1 MLRRSLLTGMAGMV
15 GLAGTAQA
23 QDLNSLIKAAQ
34 GLKTTKA
41 QSSSAP
47 TTNLKSS
54 DADAGLRQT
63 LNLGTVAAVTRLS
76 KPDGYWADQLV
87 QIALPGPFKSAQS
100 LLKPLG
106 QSGMLDELHESMNH
120 AAEKAAPVAKGLFL
134 DAIKSITLK
143 DAVGIIR
150 GGPTSGTEYLHKST
164 GTRLTELFLPSMG
177 SALENTGAVHAL
189 NQAITRNKLGGYV
202 KQDPK
207 TYLSHYAVGK
217 ALDGLFFYIGQ
228 EEKSIRSDPSKRTTA
243 LLKTV
248 FGG

>member
-1 MLRRSLLTGMAGMV
+1 MLRRSLLTGLAGMV
-15 GLAGTAQA
+15 GLTGTTEA
-23 QDLNSLIKAAQ
+23 QDLNSLIKTVQ
-34 GLKTTKA
+34 GLQKSKVQTPSTTA
-41 QSSSAP
+41 SP
-47 TTNLKSS
+47 LKPS

-76 KPDGYWADQLV
+76 KPDGYWADALV

-106 QSGMLDELHESMNH
+106 QSGLLDELHESMNH

-134 DAIKSITLK
+134 DAIKSMTLK

-150 GGPTSGTEYLHKST
+150 GGPTSGTDYLHQAT
-164 GTRLTELFLPSMG
+164 GPHLTELFLPSMG
-177 SALENTGAVHAL
+177 SALENTGAVHAM

-217 ALDGLFFYIGQ
+217 ALDGLFYYVGQ